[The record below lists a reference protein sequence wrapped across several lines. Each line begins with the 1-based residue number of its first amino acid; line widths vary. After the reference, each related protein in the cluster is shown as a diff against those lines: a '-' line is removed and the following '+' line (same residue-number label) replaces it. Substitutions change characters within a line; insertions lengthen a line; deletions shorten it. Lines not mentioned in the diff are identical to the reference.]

1 MEFVNYNLGHDEY
14 HNSEHALKKLLWSRN
29 SLNISWRLPL
39 AFGPM
44 QSPRQD
50 LLGRIQSPDLDA
62 TTKTHSIRFK
72 TSATYLKNWF
82 PTSAFSFASPGTV
95 AEATFRCVELQNL
108 KWLGRW
114 GYNYWGLWIHGVKY
128 TCRDGAEL
136 FGSFL
141 PVLFENEADPIVT
154 GREDLGMPKLFCDI
168 DVGQEENGDTS
179 IDCSWRRNSFVTME
193 LGGLEER
200 TGEPSGPPSSITD
213 DNLLLYRYI
222 PAVGEPGKTDA
233 EYPVIV
239 DHEKSRDTCVVT
251 RRMTATRAKVEFR
264 ADDATMNALPTI
276 GSVVAGLA
284 GVPVYS
290 VLEAC
295 TTEAKGLTTFSHA
308 RKIE

>member
-1 MEFVNYNLGHDEY
+1 MEFTNYNLGHDEY
-14 HNSEHALKKLLWSRN
+14 HNSEYALKKLSWSRN
-29 SLNISWRLPL
+29 KLNISWRLPL

-50 LLGRIQSPDLDA
+50 LLGRVQSQDVDA

-82 PTSAFSFASPGTV
+82 PTTAFSFASPGTV
-95 AEATFRCVELQNL
+95 AEATFRCVELHNL

-128 TCRDGAEL
+128 TCKDGAEL

-141 PVLFENEADPIVT
+141 PVLFENEADPIIT

-168 DVGQEENGDTS
+168 DVGLNKNGDTS
-179 IDCSWRRNSFVTME
+179 IDCSWRSNSFATMDLE
-193 LGGLEER
+193 GLEER
-200 TGEPSGPPSSITD
+200 TDKPSTSPGSTD

-222 PAVGEPGKTDA
+222 PAVGEPGKADA
-233 EYPVIV
+233 EYSVIV
-239 DHEKSRDTCVVT
+239 EREKSKDTCAVT
-251 RRMTATRAKVEFR
+251 RRMVSTKAKIEFR
-264 ADDATMNALPTI
+264 ADDAKMKALPTI

-290 VLEAC
+290 VVEAC
-295 TTEAKGLTTFSHA
+295 TTEAKGLAIFSQA
-308 RKIE
+308 RRIE